1 MLINLRNSSGSL
13 PLLLLLLLTS
23 IVVVGGS
30 IPSGYG
36 QNTPP
41 NTTTTS
47 DIVDLFGNVTDREQG
62 VREGGGEGN
71 DDSSNFLQLDDDD
84 GNNSDDNSNDNSSS
98 GSDGGGSSSS
108 TSASVS
114 SSSPASSSSSPSSLS
129 SSSPS
134 PSTSSLSSSSPPTT
148 SQTPVMINEIELNPP
163 GEYDEGK
170 EWLELYNPSDE
181 DINIGNFEISTASE
195 SATIKLQPDAIIE
208 AGETY
213 VIELEEQ
220 ILSNTVDSLVLT
232 DQTGDIILDRTP
244 SLVDRS
250 DDDRTWQRIP
260 DGNNEWQFVEN
271 TEGNSNDDDS
281 DTRSTTLDSEE
292 DTPSNPNDDPDTLS
306 TILDS
311 VYSGSDVE
319 CLGSA
324 GCIEGVGTRIVD
336 GDTLY
341 VRANGTVYKVDLAL
355 TEAPS
360 RNEEMFAESTA
371 FTRDLCLGSTVLV
384 DQDDMLP
391 TSNSGVTGVVY
402 CSSSNLN
409 SELLDNG
416 YAELKTEQ
424 CATSEFA
431 NEPWV
436 KDHGC

>member
-1 MLINLRNSSGSL
+1 MPINLRNVSVSM
-13 PLLLLLLLTS
+13 PLLVLLLS
-23 IVVVGGS
+23 IVAGESV
-30 IPSGYG
+30 PTAFG

-41 NTTTTS
+41 NITSS
-47 DIVDLFGNVTDREQG
+47 DIVDLFGNVTDRE
-62 VREGGGEGN
+62 EGGRGE
-71 DDSSNFLQLDDDD
+71 DDDD
-84 GNNSDDNSNDNSSS
+84 GGNNNDNSNDNSN
-98 GSDGGGSSSS
+98 
-108 TSASVS
+108 S
-114 SSSPASSSSSPSSLS
+114 SSSPGMPSPSPSLSSSSSPSSPS
-129 SSSPS
+129 SS
-134 PSTSSLSSSSPPTT
+134 LTT
-148 SQTPVMINEIELNPP
+148 SKTAVMVNEIELNPP

-170 EWLELYNPSDE
+170 EWIELYNPSDG
-181 DINIGNFEISTASE
+181 DINISNFEISTSSE
-195 SATIKLQPDAIIE
+195 SATINLPPDAIIE

-232 DQTGDIILDRTP
+232 NAAGDIQDRTP

-260 DGNNEWQFVEN
+260 DGNNEWQFVEG
-271 TEGNSNDDDS
+271 TEGNANGDDGDDP
-281 DTRSTTLDSEE
+281 DTPNAILDSEE
-292 DTPSNPNDDPDTLS
+292 NTQSNANDDPDTLS

-324 GCIEGVGTRIVD
+324 DCIEGMATRIVD

-341 VRANGTVYKVDLAL
+341 VRANSTVYKVDLAL
-355 TEAPS
+355 IEAPS
-360 RNEEMFAESTA
+360 RTEGMFVESTA

-384 DQDDMLP
+384 DQDDKLLIS
-391 TSNSGVTGVVY
+391 TDSNIIAVVY

-409 SELLDNG
+409 EELLDNG
-416 YAELKTEQ
+416 YAELDIQQ

-436 KDHGC
+436 KDYGC

>member
-1 MLINLRNSSGSL
+1 MSINIRNVSVSIA
-13 PLLLLLLLTS
+13 LLLLLLS
-23 IVVVGGS
+23 IAAGGS

-41 NTTTTS
+41 PNIITSS
-47 DIVDLFGNVTDREQG
+47 DIVDLFGNVTDIEE
-62 VREGGGEGN
+62 EGRGE
-71 DDSSNFLQLDDDD
+71 DDDD
-84 GNNSDDNSNDNSSS
+84 RSNNFPQPNDGGGNNNDNSNDNSN
-98 GSDGGGSSSS
+98 SSSN
-108 TSASVS
+108 ASMP
-114 SSSPASSSSSPSSLS
+114 SPSPFSSSSSSPSSP

-134 PSTSSLSSSSPPTT
+134 LTT
-148 SQTPVMINEIELNPP
+148 SKTAVMINEIELNPP

-170 EWLELYNPSDE
+170 EWVELYNPSDE
-181 DINIGNFEISTASE
+181 DINISNFEISTSSE
-195 SATIKLQPDAIIE
+195 SATIKLPPDAIIE

-232 DQTGDIILDRTP
+232 NAATGDIQDRTP

-260 DGNNEWQFVEN
+260 DGNNEWQFVEG
-271 TEGNSNDDDS
+271 TEGNANGDDGDDP
-281 DTRSTTLDSEE
+281 DTPNAILDSEE
-292 DTPSNPNDDPDTLS
+292 NTQSNANDDPDTLS

-324 GCIEGVGTRIVD
+324 DCIEGMATRIVD

-341 VRANGTVYKVDLAL
+341 VRANSTVYKVDLAL
-355 TEAPS
+355 IEAPS
-360 RNEEMFAESTA
+360 RTEGMFVESTA

-384 DQDDMLP
+384 DQDDMLL
-391 TSNSGVTGVVY
+391 TSNSGVIGVVY
-402 CSSSNLN
+402 CSSINLN

-416 YAELKTEQ
+416 YAELETEQ

-431 NEPWV
+431 DEPWV
-436 KDHGC
+436 KDYGC

>member
-1 MLINLRNSSGSL
+1 MFLVTKRIYIMSINLETVL
-13 PLLLLLLLTS
+13 ALLLLT
-23 IVVVGGS
+23 IVGG
-30 IPSGYG
+30 IPAAAG
-36 QNTPP
+36 QNALSTS
-41 NTTTTS
+41 TTIAS
-47 DIVDLFGNVTDREQG
+47 NIIDLVDNVTES
-62 VREGGGEGN
+62 EGGGEEEIESPLPLEALE
-71 DDSSNFLQLDDDD
+71 DQ
-84 GNNSDDNSNDNSSS
+84 
-98 GSDGGGSSSS
+98 SSS
-108 TSASVS
+108 TSVNGDDD
-114 SSSPASSSSSPSSLS
+114 
-129 SSSPS
+129 
-134 PSTSSLSSSSPPTT
+134 TSSVTAGDSTL
-148 SQTPVMINEIELNPP
+148 INEVELNPSGNDMEE
-163 GEYDEGK
+163 GE
-170 EWLELYNPSDE
+170 WIELYNPTSV
-181 DINIGNFEISTASE
+181 DINISGFEITPSFQSP
-195 SATIKLQPDAIIE
+195 TIKLPPDAVIE

-213 VIELEEQ
+213 VIKLDRP
-220 ILSNTVDSLVLT
+220 ILSNTGESLVLANA
-232 DQTGDIILDRTP
+232 TGDIQDRTP

-250 DDDRTWQRIP
+250 DDDHTWQRIP
-260 DGNNEWQFVEN
+260 DGNNEWQFVQN
-271 TEGNSNDDDS
+271 TEGNPNDDDS

-324 GCIEGVGTRIVD
+324 GCIEGVATRIVD

-391 TSNSGVTGVVY
+391 TSNSGVTGIVY